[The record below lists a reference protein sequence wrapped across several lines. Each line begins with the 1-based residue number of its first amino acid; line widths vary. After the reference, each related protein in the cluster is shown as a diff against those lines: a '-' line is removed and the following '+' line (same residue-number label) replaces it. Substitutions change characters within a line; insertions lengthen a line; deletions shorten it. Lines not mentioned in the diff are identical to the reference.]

1 MTKIKIIEK
10 CFYIIQ
16 RQTLIRQIDNDSDF
30 FCDRMVTMSR
40 IMQMILDQPLE

>member
-10 CFYIIQ
+10 CFYIS
-16 RQTLIRQIDNDSDF
+16 TKADSHSSIDNDSDF